1 MGQHARQATTIRAS
15 EDGRYFIRPDGRP
28 FFWLA
33 DTQWELLRLFP
44 LEQVERIL
52 VNRRRLG
59 FTCVQVML
67 VGVDPLANIAGDS
80 PWQGG
85 DPARPD
91 ERYFAHVDR
100 AMELC
105 RACEEM
111 VFVVGVQHTVR
122 MKGAVHAGNARAWAQ
137 WVARRYRDV
146 PNLVWSMYP
155 RAVEADVPICREIA
169 AGLIAGDGGA
179 HPITVHPDPSPTSS
193 GPLLHAEPWL
203 AFDSIQVFSRVELI
217 DPMISADRARRPPKP
232 VVMAEGAYE
241 AGEGYGFDVTPLWI
255 RRQAYYSYLAGGHH
269 SYGHDASWRLP
280 PDWAEALDAPG
291 AAQMGILRNALT
303 ARDEWWR
310 LVPDPALLGEAEPRD
325 PRVRPFAARH
335 EGGRWA
341 LVYTAQPGPVDVDID
356 RLGASGELTGWWV
369 DPRTG
374 LSTDPTPVGG
384 PRATFSTPDGWE
396 DGLLVI
402 ES

>member
-1 MGQHARQATTIRAS
+1 MDQAAHEPTTIRAS
-15 EDGRYFIRPDGRP
+15 EDGRYFVRPDGEP
-28 FFWLA
+28 FFWLG
-33 DTQWELLRLFP
+33 DTQWELFRLFP

-52 VNRRRLG
+52 ANRRRLG
-59 FTCVQVML
+59 FTCVQIML
-67 VGVDPLANIAGDS
+67 VGVDPLANVAGDS

-100 AMELC
+100 AMDQC
-105 RACEEM
+105 AACGEM

-122 MKGAVHAGNARAWAQ
+122 MKGAVHAGNAREWAQ

-155 RAVEADVPICREIA
+155 RAVAEDVPICREIA
-169 AGLIAGDGGA
+169 AGLVAGDGGG

-203 AFDSIQVFSRVELI
+203 AFDSIQVFSRLDLI
-217 DPMISADRARRPPKP
+217 DPMVSADRARRPAKP

-241 AGEGYGFDVTPLWI
+241 AGEGYGFEVTPLWI
-255 RRQAYYSYLAGGHH
+255 RRQAWYSYLAGGHH
-269 SYGHDASWRLP
+269 SYGHDAAWRLP
-280 PDWAEALDAPG
+280 PDWADALDAPG
-291 AAQMGILRNALT
+291 AAQMGVLRKILTGLN
-303 ARDEWWR
+303 EWWR
-310 LVPDPALLGEAEPRD
+310 LVPDPALLPAAEPRD

-335 EGGRWA
+335 DEGRWA
-341 LVYTAQPGPVDVDID
+341 LIYTPEPGSIEVNLDP
-356 RLGASGELTGWWV
+356 LGSPGDLNGRWI

-374 LSTDPTPVGG
+374 DDTDPAPVRNS
-384 PRATFSTPDGWE
+384 RATFSTPAGWE
-396 DGLLVI
+396 DGALVV
-402 ES
+402 EP